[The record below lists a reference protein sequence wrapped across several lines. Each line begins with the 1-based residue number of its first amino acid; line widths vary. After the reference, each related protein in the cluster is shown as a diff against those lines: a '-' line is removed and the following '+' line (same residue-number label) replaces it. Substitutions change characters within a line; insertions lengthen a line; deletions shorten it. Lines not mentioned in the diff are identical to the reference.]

1 MWVQPLAFSI
11 STLLIYSSTWWKR
24 SEALKRKLPR
34 ALIVVF
40 LFLLLVF
47 KSHSLSFSVNLPQRP
62 SNVKLATL
70 WRLMP
75 TLAVREAT
83 FQLWELTHKVAAK
96 KKKAKVR
103 HCNSL
108 YLDVQRS
115 SLVAPRGVKVN
126 EKVIACRSRQCVLVL
141 CTSSSV
147 TSPPPPPPPPDLTEA
162 CSALRC
168 WILEQ
173 EGLMSVQQ
181 EGFHVRNA
189 GRPVHLSHDIAN
201 GS

>member
-115 SLVAPRGVKVN
+115 SLVAPRDVKVN

-147 TSPPPPPPPPDLTEA
+147 TSPPSSSSSWSHRGVFSPPLLDSGARGVNECATGGLP
-162 CSALRC
+162 RQKC
-168 WILEQ
+168 WQTSSSEPW
-173 EGLMSVQQ
+173 
-181 EGFHVRNA
+181 HC
-189 GRPVHLSHDIAN
+189 
-201 GS
+201 